1 VSGGRALMVWGCT
14 SDAGKS
20 LLTAALCRWFADRG
34 VRVAPYKA
42 QNMSN
47 NARVAD
53 GGEMGCAQHFQALA
67 ARRVPDVRMNPVLL
81 KPERDTA
88 SQVVVLGEV
97 DREITRMDWRSR
109 SPLLWERARA
119 PLRELLAEND
129 LVILEGAGSP
139 AEINLAG
146 CDYVNLMAA
155 REARASALLVSD
167 IDRGGSFAHLLG
179 TWQFLPDDLR
189 GAVRGFVLNKFR
201 GDASLLAPGPDLL
214 RERTG
219 VPVVGVVP
227 RVEHGL
233 PDEDAVALDH
243 FPAPVGTVHH
253 EVRVVAW
260 PRISNFDEFRRM
272 AQWPGVRLLPARTP
286 QSLHGA
292 DLVVLPGSKNTPS
305 DLAWLAANG
314 MDVALREFAAS
325 GRPVLGVCGGLQ
337 ALGLSIADDVGV
349 EGSAEGLGLLPMR
362 TVHGARKRVARTSAT
377 VPELGGFWQDLSGM
391 RVHGYEIRTGVSGAT
406 GDELFFEAGNVLGT
420 YLHGMFEDAAVLARL
435 FGGDAH
441 APDPLERT
449 FDDLAALVDRSLDM
463 ETISS
468 WVHDERPAAAAGSVA
483 EPGSVVDLV
492 EPPDPRSASPLVSTG
507 STTGDATT
515 GDTTSGTGDAVSSTG
530 ETTVA
535 RRPRLCVLTGGVR
548 SGKSTEGERIAAAW
562 GGQDVSY
569 LATAQGLDDEMRE
582 RIAKHRGDRD
592 PAWETLEEPL
602 AAGAALGRCAK
613 NVVLLDCLTLL
624 VTNLLLTGGAEAVR
638 SGIDDLLAAWERTG
652 KDLVVVTNEVGLGI
666 VPDNA
671 LSREYRDLLGWA
683 NQRLV
688 SRSTE
693 AWLMVSGRKL
703 SLS

>member
-1 VSGGRALMVWGCT
+1 MSDGRALMVWGCT

-20 LLTAALCRWFADRG
+20 LLTAALCRWFSDRG
-34 VRVAPYKA
+34 LRVAPYKA

-67 ARRVPDVRMNPVLL
+67 ARRIPDVRMNPVLL

-88 SQVVVLGEV
+88 SQVVVMGEV
-97 DREITRMDWRSR
+97 DREITRMDWRAR
-109 SPLLWERARA
+109 SPLLWERARV

-155 REARASALLVSD
+155 REARAAALLVSD

-201 GDASLLAPGPDLL
+201 GDASLLAPGPELL

-227 RVEHGL
+227 RIEHGL

-243 FPAPVGTVHH
+243 FPAPTGTVRH

-260 PRISNFDEFRRM
+260 PRISNFDEFRRL

-286 QSLHGA
+286 QALHGA
-292 DLVVLPGSKNTPS
+292 DLVILPGSKNTPS

-314 MDVALREFAAS
+314 MDRAVREFAAS

-337 ALGLSIADDVGV
+337 ALGLSIADDTGV
-349 EGSAEGLGLLPMR
+349 EGSAQGLGLLPLR
-362 TVHGARKRVARTSAT
+362 TEHGARKRVARTSAT

-391 RVHGYEIRTGVSGAT
+391 RVHGYEIRTGRSGPE
-406 GDELFFEAGNVLGT
+406 GDDLFAEAGNVFGT
-420 YLHGMFEDAAVLARL
+420 YLHGMFEDAAVLSRL

-441 APDPLERT
+441 ASDPLERT
-449 FDDLAALVDRSLDM
+449 FDDLAALIDRSLDM

-468 WVHDERPAAAAGSVA
+468 WVDHGRPAAEARSPID
-483 EPGSVVDLV
+483 PGSVVELV
-492 EPPDPRSASPLVSTG
+492 ETPDPHDAAPLVSTG
-507 STTGDATT
+507 STTGAHR
-515 GDTTSGTGDAVSSTG
+515 A
-530 ETTVA
+530 
-535 RRPRLCVLTGGVR
+535 RLCVLTGGVR

-582 RIAKHRGDRD
+582 RIAKHRSDRD
-592 PAWETLEEPL
+592 PAWETIEEPL
-602 AAGAALGRCAK
+602 AIGDAVERCAK
-613 NVVLLDCLTLL
+613 GVILLDCLTLL
-624 VTNLLLTGGAEAVR
+624 VTNLLLTGGGDAVR
-638 SGIDDLLAAWERTG
+638 GGIDDLLAAWERTG